1 MLFKIIDKNYYRLIL
16 DNKNIENI
24 NFFNNVKLKKFIV
37 KFLPKYLKTYNITG
51 ILKLDIYWNVFLGLI
66 INIKKEK
73 EIKNNNFVELKIIFH
88 FNNIILYKVN
98 YFDLIENTNIRNQ
111 KLIYLDNYYYLN
123 IINDINADD
132 FIKLLDLSEIIFDED
147 KKILNNGIKL
157 YI

>member
-24 NFFNNVKLKKFIV
+24 NFYNNVELKKFIV

-51 ILKLDIYWNVFLGLI
+51 ILKLDIYWNIFLGLI

-73 EIKNNNFVELKIIFH
+73 EIKNNNFVELKITFH

-123 IINDINADD
+123 IINDIDADD

>member
-24 NFFNNVKLKKFIV
+24 NFYNNVKLKKFIV

-73 EIKNNNFVELKIIFH
+73 EIKNNNFVELKITFH
-88 FNNIILYKVN
+88 FNNIILYKVS

-123 IINDINADD
+123 IINNINDKD

>member
-24 NFFNNVKLKKFIV
+24 NFYNNVKLKKFIV

-73 EIKNNNFVELKIIFH
+73 EIKNNNFVELKITFH

-123 IINDINADD
+123 IINEINADD

>member
-24 NFFNNVKLKKFIV
+24 NFYNNVKLKKFIV
-37 KFLPKYLKTYNITG
+37 KFLPKYFKKYNITG

>member
-24 NFFNNVKLKKFIV
+24 NFFDNIELKKFIV

-73 EIKNNNFVELKIIFH
+73 EIKNNNFVELKITFH

-123 IINDINADD
+123 IINNINDKD

>member
-24 NFFNNVKLKKFIV
+24 NFYNNVKLKKFIV

-73 EIKNNNFVELKIIFH
+73 EIKNNNFVELKITFH

-123 IINDINADD
+123 IINNINDKD

>member
-24 NFFNNVKLKKFIV
+24 NFFDNIELKKFIV
-37 KFLPKYLKTYNITG
+37 KFLPKYLKKYNITG
-51 ILKLDIYWNVFLGLI
+51 ILKLDIYWNIFLGLI

-73 EIKNNNFVELKIIFH
+73 DIKNDNFVELKIIFH

-132 FIKLLDLSEIIFDED
+132 FIKLLDLSEIIFDEY

>member
-73 EIKNNNFVELKIIFH
+73 EIKNNNFVELKITFH

-123 IINDINADD
+123 IINNINDKD